1 MSSLAMLKSAR
12 TASCSWAG
20 AMVDIWLP
28 DCKYRSAE
36 LAARYSRAADYPETV
51 KTALAEMVRQTGAPL
66 FDRRGMMKKGVIV
79 RHLVLPGCVSDSKD
93 VLEYLWDTF
102 GNQIYVSIMSQYT
115 PCGRAG
121 QYHEI
126 NRRVTKREYEKVLSY
141 ICNKEFENVYIKEKT
156 SSDKKFIPPFD
167 LAGV

>member
-1 MSSLAMLKSAR
+1 M
-12 TASCSWAG
+12 
-20 AMVDIWLP
+20 P
-28 DCKYRSAE
+28 
-36 LAARYSRAADYPETV
+36 ARYSRAADYPETV

-115 PCGRAG
+115 PLPHVAA
-121 QYHEI
+121 YPEI
-126 NRRVTKREYEKVLSY
+126 NRKVTDEEYEEIVDYARFLGMEPGIHSGGRLCGRKLY
-141 ICNKEFENVYIKEKT
+141 PRI
-156 SSDKKFIPPFD
+156 
-167 LAGV
+167 